1 MSINSRRH
9 ADGRTVYDVRL
20 RDPKG
25 RSYKRTFRTK
35 KEADNFAAQ
44 ERVEQAKGT
53 WVDPRE
59 GHVLLAEYAT
69 AWLRSRTNLRTRTR
83 ELYEGELRLH
93 IMPALGSMR

>member
-35 KEADNFAAQ
+35 KEAENFAAQ
-44 ERVEQAKGT
+44 ERVEQAKGPGLIP
-53 WVDPRE
+53 VR
-59 GHVLLAEYAT
+59 GMY
-69 AWLRSRTNLRTRTR
+69 S
-83 ELYEGELRLH
+83 
-93 IMPALGSMR
+93 